1 MKKLLEYNFPQDL
14 KDMTENE
21 LELLSYEIRDFLI
34 SNISKT
40 GGHLASNLG
49 VVELSIALHRVFNT
63 PEDKLIWDVGHQSYV
78 HKILTGRAGGFDTLR
93 KFGGMSG
100 FPKVKESEYDTFD
113 TGHSSTSISVAAGMA
128 AARDLA
134 GEDYKI
140 AAIIGD
146 GALTGGLAY
155 EAMNNVGVSKTNL
168 VVILNDNGMSIAPNT
183 GGVPKY
189 LRKLRGSRK
198 YTDFKKRIKK
208 NVSEIPGIGKGVVAG
223 MQHMRD
229 SLKYAVLDG
238 ILFEELGF
246 KYFGPVDGHDM
257 EDLIETLSMAKEV
270 EGPVFVHVITKKGK
284 GYKSAEETPSK
295 YHGTGPFD
303 PTTGRQHKNGG
314 SAPSYSEVFGNKLTE
329 MAKTNKKIV
338 AIGAAMLE
346 GTGLKGFK
354 VKYPART
361 FDVGIAE
368 GHAVT
373 FAAGMASGGYRPV
386 VAIYSTFLQRAY
398 DQILEDVCLQNLPVV
413 FAIDRA
419 GIVGADGETHHGM
432 FDLSYLSHMPN
443 MTILAPADRGE
454 LENMLEYAMT
464 LSGPCAIRYPRGE
477 AADLGYGQRP
487 IEGSLVL
494 EEGGDVEI
502 WAAGN
507 MLSAGFLV
515 QEALKKRNVAAGLV
529 NARIVRPLDQEAI
542 SASADRTGLI
552 VTLEDNVITGGFG
565 EHLAAAMMESPVKVL
580 NFGWP
585 DSFIEHGSVEQLY
598 EKYGLDPE
606 SIAERICEYLE
617 KQA

>member
-1 MKKLLEYNFPQDL
+1 MKKLLEYQFPQDL
-14 KDMTENE
+14 KTMTENE

-49 VVELSIALHRVFNT
+49 VVELSIALHRVFDT
-63 PEDKLIWDVGHQSYV
+63 PKDKLIWDVGHQSYV
-78 HKILTGRAGGFDTLR
+78 HKILTGRAEGFQTLR

-113 TGHSSTSISVAAGMA
+113 TGHSSTSISIAAGMA

-134 GEDYKI
+134 KEDFKI

-183 GGVPKY
+183 GGVSKY
-189 LRKLRGSRK
+189 LSKLRGSRK

-208 NVSEIPGIGKGVVAG
+208 NISEIPGIGKGVVSG

-238 ILFEELGF
+238 IMFEELGF
-246 KYFGPVDGHDM
+246 KYFGPVDGHNM
-257 EDLIETLSMAKEV
+257 EVLLETLSMAKEV
-270 EGPVFVHVITKKGK
+270 DGPVFVHVITKKGK

-314 SAPSYSEVFGNKLTE
+314 SAPSYSDVFGNKMVQ

-354 VKYPART
+354 EQYPART

-373 FAAGMASGGYRPV
+373 FAAGMAAGGYRPV

-398 DQILEDVCLQNLPVV
+398 DQMIEDVCLQNLPVV

-443 MTILAPADRGE
+443 MTILAPADRRE
-454 LENMLEYAMT
+454 LEKMLEYAMT
-464 LSGPCAIRYPRGE
+464 LDGPCAIRYPRGE
-477 AADLGYGQRP
+477 ALELGLDCP
-487 IEGSLVL
+487 IDGSLVI
-494 EEGGDVEI
+494 EEGRDVEI

-507 MLSAGFLV
+507 MLTLGSQVREELE
-515 QEALKKRNVAAGLV
+515 QRQINTGLI
-529 NARIVRPLDQEAI
+529 NARFVRPLDHAAI
-542 SASADRTGLI
+542 AASAKRTGLI

-565 EHLAAAMMESPVKVL
+565 ENLAAAMMESPVKVL

-585 DSFIEHGSVEQLY
+585 DRQSV
-598 EKYGLDPE
+598 K
-606 SIAERICEYLE
+606 SR
-617 KQA
+617 

>member
-1 MKKLLEYNFPQDL
+1 MKKLLEYQFPQDL
-14 KDMTENE
+14 KTMTENE

-49 VVELSIALHRVFNT
+49 VVELSIALHRVFDT
-63 PEDKLIWDVGHQSYV
+63 PKDKLIWDVGHQSYV
-78 HKILTGRAGGFDTLR
+78 HKILTGRAEGFQTLR

-113 TGHSSTSISVAAGMA
+113 TGHSSTSISIAAGMA

-134 GEDYKI
+134 KEDFKI

-183 GGVPKY
+183 GGVSKY
-189 LRKLRGSRK
+189 LSKLRGSRK

-208 NVSEIPGIGKGVVAG
+208 NISEIPGIGKGVVSG

-238 ILFEELGF
+238 IMFEELGF
-246 KYFGPVDGHDM
+246 KYFGPVDGHNM
-257 EDLIETLSMAKEV
+257 EVLLETLSMAKEV
-270 EGPVFVHVITKKGK
+270 DGPVFVHVITKKGK

-314 SAPSYSEVFGNKLTE
+314 SAPSYSDVFGNKMVQ

-354 VKYPART
+354 EQYPART

-373 FAAGMASGGYRPV
+373 FAAGMAAGGYRPV

-398 DQILEDVCLQNLPVV
+398 DQMIEDVCLQNLPVV

-443 MTILAPADRGE
+443 MTILAPADRRE
-454 LENMLEYAMT
+454 LEKMLEYAMT
-464 LSGPCAIRYPRGE
+464 LDGPCAIRYPRGE
-477 AADLGYGQRP
+477 ALELGLDCP
-487 IEGSLVL
+487 IDGSLVI
-494 EEGGDVEI
+494 EEGRDVEI

-507 MLSAGFLV
+507 MLTLGSQVREELE
-515 QEALKKRNVAAGLV
+515 QRQINTGLI
-529 NARIVRPLDQEAI
+529 NARFVRPLDHAAI
-542 SASADRTGLI
+542 AASAKRTGLI

-565 EHLAAAMMESPVKVL
+565 ENLAAAMMESPVKVL

-585 DSFIEHGSVEQLY
+585 DRFIEHGNIPQLF
-598 EKYGLDPE
+598 EKYGLNPK